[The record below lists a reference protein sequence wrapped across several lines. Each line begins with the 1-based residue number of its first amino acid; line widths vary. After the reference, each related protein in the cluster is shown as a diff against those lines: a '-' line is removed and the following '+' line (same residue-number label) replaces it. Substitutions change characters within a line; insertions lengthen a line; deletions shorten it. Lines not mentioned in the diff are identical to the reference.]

1 MMPSD
6 QSAMKNAPKVILSV
20 MSSELKSRPQSV
32 TSVCATKSGE
42 GTR

>member
-1 MMPSD
+1 MVPTST
-6 QSAMKNAPKVILSV
+6 AMKNAPKVIFSV
-20 MSSELKSRPQSV
+20 IKSELKSRPQSV